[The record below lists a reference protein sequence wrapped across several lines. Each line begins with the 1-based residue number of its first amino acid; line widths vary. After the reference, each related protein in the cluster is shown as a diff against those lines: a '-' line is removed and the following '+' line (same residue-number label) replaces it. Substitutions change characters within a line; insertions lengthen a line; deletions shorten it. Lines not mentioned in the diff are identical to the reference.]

1 MRSSMGSPS
10 GVEEMGMK
18 ERKIGSN
25 LGFSESIGGIQWIFK
40 VRMHSVK
47 WPMMGIDSELSPML

>member
-1 MRSSMGSPS
+1 MRPS
-10 GVEEMGMK
+10 RGTSLDVEELGMK
-18 ERKIGSN
+18 EGRIGSD
-25 LGFSESIGGIQWIFK
+25 LGFSEEIKIIQCIFK

>member
-1 MRSSMGSPS
+1 MRSSRGISS
-10 GVEEMGMK
+10 SVEELGMIGG
-18 ERKIGSN
+18 RIGSD
-25 LGFSESIGGIQWIFK
+25 LGFSEGRGGIQWIFK

>member
-1 MRSSMGSPS
+1 
-10 GVEEMGMK
+10 MGMK

-25 LGFSESIGGIQWIFK
+25 LGFSEGRGGMQWIFK